1 MGPGSW
7 TRRPWI
13 AAAVGAVLS
22 ALVLGVPTGIITT
35 PFFVRMTPVL
45 WWDYPVWIISAVLA
59 GLLIG
64 SYTRNDPESSHA
76 SRAGWSGTG
85 GGLLSWFAIG
95 CPVCNKLVVLAV
107 GATGAMQWFA
117 PLQPVLAVAGMV
129 LLAVA
134 AWARLR
140 PRATCP
146 VPDRSGDTHEDGR
159 VDAHAR

>member
-1 MGPGSW
+1 MGLGSW

-13 AAAVGAVLS
+13 AAGIGAVVS
-22 ALVLGVPTGIITT
+22 ALVLGVPTGIIAT
-35 PFFVRMTPVL
+35 PLFVRMTPVL
-45 WWDYPVWIISAVLA
+45 WWDYPVWIVSAVLA

-64 SYTRNDPESSHA
+64 SYTRNGPESA
-76 SRAGWSGTG
+76 RERRAGWSGTG

-117 PLQPVLAVAGMV
+117 PIQPVLAVGGMV
-129 LLAVA
+129 LLVVA
-134 AWARLR
+134 TWTRLR

-146 VPDRSGDTHEDGR
+146 VPSGPVQDEDQGR